1 MEFMNKK
8 TPALKVKEYRI
19 KAGLSQNQ
27 LAKISEVS
35 QSHISEI
42 ESGVKRVGLE
52 ITKKL
57 AHALDVSIEDLI
69 NDDESDLEDPNE
81 WMETMQE
88 ENKEEE

>member
-1 MEFMNKK
+1 MAIIK
-8 TPALKVKEYRI
+8 TNPVIKVKEYRI
-19 KAGLSQNQ
+19 KAGLSQNA
-27 LAKISEVS
+27 LAKIAEVS

-69 NDDESDLEDPNE
+69 NEDEEEMEIEEIEEDLEDQGE
-81 WMETMQE
+81 
-88 ENKEEE
+88 KEEE